1 MHLKEKTMQQIIDI
15 CSKMV
20 RHFKHS
26 SVAKHVLEQKQEQ
39 ISLPKSTLIR
49 SCSTRWN
56 AKYFMLDSLYRN
68 RCVISNVIADRVITN
83 TRVHNT

>member
-1 MHLKEKTMQQIIDI
+1 MEKTMQQIIDI

-39 ISLPKSTLIR
+39 TDFFTKKHINMKLFYTLERQVFHVRQFI
-49 SCSTRWN
+49 
-56 AKYFMLDSLYRN
+56 
-68 RCVISNVIADRVITN
+68 
-83 TRVHNT
+83 